1 MRQKSGDSRF
11 FVTFSVLVAT
21 ATAVTFTAAAAFA
34 TVFMTVIVA
43 MTTAATVVVVIV
55 VMIVRTVNV
64 AMSQFFFSRF
74 ANRHNFNVEFQ
85 VLTGQHVVTINHDV
99 IVFNRSDFNRYRTLV
114 SFSQE
119 THTYLQ
125 FINAHKYVFRNALHQ
140 VFVVLTVSVVR
151 ANSDIKFVANF
162 VTFQRRF
169 QARDQEP

>member
-1 MRQKSGDSRF
+1 M
-11 FVTFSVLVAT
+11 AT

-99 IVFNRSDFNRYRTLV
+99 IVFNRSDFQPV
-114 SFSQE
+114 P
-119 THTYLQ
+119 
-125 FINAHKYVFRNALHQ
+125 
-140 VFVVLTVSVVR
+140 
-151 ANSDIKFVANF
+151 DPG
-162 VTFQRRF
+162 RF
-169 QARDQEP
+169 QPGNAYLPAVHQRP